1 MLGIPKNAPKE
12 FINYLTQDTETITK
26 NMTITNNKKI
36 DKRF

>member
-1 MLGIPKNAPKE
+1 MLGIPKNTPKE